1 MQYLSI
7 LQKFTIL
14 ELEGAAVVV
23 GDRFLLLKEASEET
37 DLGKEYLAETIG
49 KSHKKELD
57 TAKSKKVCN
66 RAVTY
71 HPVLLK
77 SISVGGTAHRPEFQP
92 NYNTGSWS
100 VQGQFLAIQRSM
112 VCVTMTAKP
121 LHSS

>member
-37 DLGKEYLAETIG
+37 DLGKEYFAETIG

-77 SISVGGTAHRPEFQP
+77 AFRLAARLTGQNFNQIITLEVGLCK
-92 NYNTGSWS
+92 YN
-100 VQGQFLAIQRSM
+100 F
-112 VCVTMTAKP
+112 
-121 LHSS
+121 